1 MCGRPL
7 TKPIRLTPP
16 RGVAALIFRRDLGP
30 RCGRSSPTRYTAPP
44 SADRTELASTAYAPA
59 IKTNLLAERRALS
72 LSLPDYPLFMPLVG
86 RLVASRVSKR
96 MGMDW
101 NKMLFPYSRIRV
113 APSSC
118 ALVHLLRKCHF
129 LMSVVLDI
137 DPAICC

>member
-1 MCGRPL
+1 MIPMNGVKFRSCAAAD
-7 TKPIRLTPP
+7 TPIF
-16 RGVAALIFRRDLGP
+16 GLIAR
-30 RCGRSSPTRYTAPP
+30 
-44 SADRTELASTAYAPA
+44 TAYAPA

-137 DPAICC
+137 NLAICC